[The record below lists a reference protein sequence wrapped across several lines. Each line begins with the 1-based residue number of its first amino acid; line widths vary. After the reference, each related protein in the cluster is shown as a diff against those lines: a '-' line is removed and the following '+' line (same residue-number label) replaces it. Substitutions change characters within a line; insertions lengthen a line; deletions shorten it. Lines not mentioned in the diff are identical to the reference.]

1 MGLSIQVRSDNGA
14 VVLALAGT
22 VDASM
27 LDPLRDPL
35 GAALADARA
44 LVLDLDEVTTP
55 DAAGL
60 HDAARGDHLRTAA
73 GHEANAGVRGR
84 SFGRR
89 HRPARRSPLADP
101 VASQAGPMR
110 GEDNRK
116 AAT

>member
-1 MGLSIQVRSDNGA
+1 VGLSIQVRSDKGA
-14 VVLALAGT
+14 VVVALVGG
-22 VDASM
+22 VDAPM
-27 LDPLRDPL
+27 LDPLS
-35 GAALADARA
+35 AALADARA

-60 HDAARGDHLRTAA
+60 RDAARGDHLRTAA

-101 VASQAGPMR
+101 VANQAGPMR